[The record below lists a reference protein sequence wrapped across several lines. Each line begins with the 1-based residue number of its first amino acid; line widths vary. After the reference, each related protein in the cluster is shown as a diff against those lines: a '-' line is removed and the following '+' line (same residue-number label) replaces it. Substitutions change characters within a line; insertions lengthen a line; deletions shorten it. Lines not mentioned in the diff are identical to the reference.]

1 MKFKTNDT
9 TLLEQWYK
17 LEKQL
22 RELGFNP
29 ELHIKK
35 YELNN
40 EVPKKFIQ
48 VGGKEPCGVI
58 QEVEIKGERYR
69 FSFSESEWIITE
81 KINEILDYLEEKANE
96 DNLH

>member
-1 MKFKTNDT
+1 MKIKVGNTNI
-9 TLLEQWYK
+9 LEQWHK

-29 ELHIKK
+29 ELHIEK
-35 YELNN
+35 YKPNN

-48 VGGKEPCGVI
+48 VGSKEPCGVI
-58 QEVEIKGERYR
+58 QEVETKGERYR

-96 DNLH
+96 NNLH

>member
-1 MKFKTNDT
+1 MKFKVDNTKV
-9 TLLEQWYK
+9 LEQWYK

-35 YELNN
+35 NEPNN
-40 EVPKKFIQ
+40 ELPKKFIQ
-48 VGGKEPCGVI
+48 VGGKEPCEVI

-69 FSFSESEWIITE
+69 FSFSEREWIITE

-96 DNLH
+96 NNLH